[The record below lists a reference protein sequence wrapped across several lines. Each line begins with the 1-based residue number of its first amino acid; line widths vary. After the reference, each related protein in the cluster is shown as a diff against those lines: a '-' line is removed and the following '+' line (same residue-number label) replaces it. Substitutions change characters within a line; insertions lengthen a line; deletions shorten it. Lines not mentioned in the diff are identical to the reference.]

1 MTEWHEDAPGFVR
14 FLLADPDWDDDVE
27 FPGTRTSHERWTS
40 ADRWRGGQANFDF
53 GRSWRTPSTYTSTF
67 SS

>member
-27 FPGTRTSHERWTS
+27 FPRHKDPPREVDLG
-40 ADRWRGGQANFDF
+40 
-53 GRSWRTPSTYTSTF
+53 
-67 SS
+67 